1 LSVYFIITF
10 SESELPDEK
19 ILKINEA
26 SLQVSKT
33 GVNEMKVRTVDYH
46 LKVKV
51 AKQSINFPNA

>member
-1 LSVYFIITF
+1 MFF
-10 SESELPDEK
+10 ESKIPDEK

-33 GVNEMKVRTVDYH
+33 GVDEMKVRTADYH

-51 AKQSINFPNA
+51 AE